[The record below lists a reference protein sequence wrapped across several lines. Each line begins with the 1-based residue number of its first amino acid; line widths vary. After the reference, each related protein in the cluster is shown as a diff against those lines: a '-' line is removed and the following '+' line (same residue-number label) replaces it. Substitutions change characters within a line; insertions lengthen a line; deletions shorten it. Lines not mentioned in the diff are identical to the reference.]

1 MSLGFKPTDEQ
12 EVCAEVFKDPSV
24 KWLTIQARSGS
35 GKSSTL
41 RYLAHLTTESVIYLA
56 FNKAM
61 ALEAAK
67 KMPNN
72 VECRTLH
79 SLCYS
84 FLDKNLRSKLTR
96 PEGKYVNVAGTG
108 SEISKKYKISNLV
121 TKEGLVMVTR
131 GMLGLMVK
139 ETVGKYEF
147 SDDKHITHK
156 HFPHNLLPDI
166 KKRFPSLNE
175 KVVINEVVKCAK
187 KLWRDRIDP
196 KSDVLMTHDTYVKLF
211 ELSGRDIGFS
221 VIFGDEFQDVNPT
234 FVSIL
239 RNAVSAKKI
248 VVVGDE
254 FQCVSENTK
263 LKTHR
268 GEILMKD
275 LQVGDEIESYSNGK
289 IVFKKVTNKTLSTR
303 KEGRNITT
311 SGDKNLDMT
320 NNHLIWASSYVLKK
334 DQMIVYLMW
343 RKDLGFRVGITN
355 KFDDKDGFSKMGQRT
370 RSERAQK
377 LWVLDIVDNREIA
390 LEYETTYSLKYGIP
404 TCVYEAEVRGINQQR
419 INNVFSKFGQNGF
432 KVLEDKEYHFNYPHW
447 HSINSSEDE
456 RKMLTVNLLAQSGK
470 GNQVQFEWKES
481 DMNICEKLTNAG
493 ICYSNA
499 KNVERFRVRKY
510 FKSYKDALKFSQE
523 VLEVIPFA
531 SVKETIS
538 FPGRDKYS
546 LIPSSGLFKGMSVLT
561 KNGDVVIPEVILDI
575 KDSAGVYYDIEVEDT
590 ANFFGNGILSHNCIY
605 QFRGSENMMGIT
617 SSYGKETYLTAC
629 FRFGD
634 KVATL
639 ANKMLSW
646 DKPMTGELSG
656 VGFNTVT
663 GGVRSNLI
671 DTSKP
676 YTIIYRKNMTLLLD
690 AMDKIASGELVSLN
704 VDVKDFV
711 SMVDSVNAL
720 RRGEIEKIR
729 HESILPYTTWQE
741 FVDDA
746 EVDPDA
752 KRLLNII
759 VSGKAQ
765 EIAFTLRQHKNPK
778 NAKIVL
784 TTAHKCKGLEWEQ
797 VIIANDFPSIYNKEK
812 ELVGLND
819 SERNL
824 LYVAHT
830 RAIKVLKWNNTMQEV
845 VDLFKVSGEQGFK
858 KVITNLTGV

>member
-1 MSLGFKPTDEQ
+1 MDINLGFTPTVEQ
-12 EVCAEVFKDPSV
+12 NVCADIFKDPLV

-35 GKSSTL
+35 GKTSTL
-41 RYLAHLTTESVIYLA
+41 RYLAHLTTEKVIYLA

-147 SDDKHITHK
+147 SDDKHLNRD
-156 HFPHNLLPDI
+156 HFPHHLLKDI
-166 KKRFPSLNE
+166 KKKYPSLNE
-175 KVVINEVVKCAK
+175 TVVINDVVKYAK
-187 KLWRDRIDP
+187 QLWRDRIDP

-211 ELSGRDIGFS
+211 ELSGRDIGYS
-221 VIFGDEFQDVNPT
+221 VVFGDEFQDVNPA

-239 RNAVSAKKI
+239 RNAESAKKI

-254 FQCVSENTK
+254 
-263 LKTHR
+263 
-268 GEILMKD
+268 
-275 LQVGDEIESYSNGK
+275 Y
-289 IVFKKVTNKTLSTR
+289 
-303 KEGRNITT
+303 
-311 SGDKNLDMT
+311 
-320 NNHLIWASSYVLKK
+320 
-334 DQMIVYLMW
+334 
-343 RKDLGFRVGITN
+343 
-355 KFDDKDGFSKMGQRT
+355 
-370 RSERAQK
+370 
-377 LWVLDIVDNREIA
+377 
-390 LEYETTYSLKYGIP
+390 
-404 TCVYEAEVRGINQQR
+404 
-419 INNVFSKFGQNGF
+419 
-432 KVLEDKEYHFNYPHW
+432 
-447 HSINSSEDE
+447 
-456 RKMLTVNLLAQSGK
+456 QS
-470 GNQVQFEWKES
+470 
-481 DMNICEKLTNAG
+481 
-493 ICYSNA
+493 
-499 KNVERFRVRKY
+499 
-510 FKSYKDALKFSQE
+510 
-523 VLEVIPFA
+523 
-531 SVKETIS
+531 
-538 FPGRDKYS
+538 
-546 LIPSSGLFKGMSVLT
+546 
-561 KNGDVVIPEVILDI
+561 
-575 KDSAGVYYDIEVEDT
+575 
-590 ANFFGNGILSHNCIY
+590 IY
-605 QFRGSENMMGIT
+605 QFRGSENMMGVT
-617 SSYGKETYLTAC
+617 SRYGKETYLTAC

-646 DKPMTGELSG
+646 DKPMVGELSG
-656 VGFNTVT
+656 LGFNTVA
-663 GGVRSNLI
+663 GGMKSNLI

-676 YTIIYRKNMTLLLD
+676 YTIIYRKNMTLLMD
-690 AMDKIASGELVSLN
+690 AMDKIAAGESVSLN

-729 HESILPYTTWQE
+729 HESILPYATWQE

-746 EVDPDA
+746 EVDPDV

-778 NAKIVL
+778 NAKVTL

-797 VIIANDFPSIYNKEK
+797 VIIANDFPSMYDKEK
-812 ELVGLND
+812 NLVGLND
-819 SERNL
+819 AERNL

-830 RAIKVLKWNNTMQEV
+830 RAIKVLKWNSTMQEV
-845 VDLFKVSGEQGFK
+845 VDLFKVSGEQK
-858 KVITNLTGV
+858 ISKDKS